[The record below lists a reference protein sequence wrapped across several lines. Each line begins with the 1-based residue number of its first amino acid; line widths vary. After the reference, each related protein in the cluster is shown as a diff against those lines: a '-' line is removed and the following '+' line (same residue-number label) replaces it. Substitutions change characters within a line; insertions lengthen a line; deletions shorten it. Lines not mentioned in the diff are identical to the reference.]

1 MPAFFDAQ
9 TGEVKDL
16 PSYPKSQRLNIQ
28 YGPVAGEGEMASL
41 VLAASGSMDN
51 VAAFYDKA
59 IKSNGWEVTTRNR
72 DPEFSEWNLKKGD
85 KDEGRVSVRWDPAKG
100 SLTIQ
105 IVRTSKPV
113 EKK

>member
-16 PSYPKSQRLNIQ
+16 PSYPNAQRTNIQ
-28 YGPVAGEGEMASL
+28 YGPMEDGAEMASL
-41 VLAASGSMDN
+41 VLVAAGSMDS

-59 IKSNGWEVTTRNR
+59 IKSNGWEVTVRNR
-72 DPEFSEWNLKKGD
+72 DPEFSEWRLKKGA
-85 KDEGRVSVRWDPAKG
+85 KDEGRVIVKRDPAKG
-100 SLTIQ
+100 GLTIQ